1 MYTTSIAFKKKW
13 KPARRET
20 LNQKRELTF
29 EPKERNRRVYSE
41 IRRRVWKSGTEKKK
55 MLSTDLGISLYRDP
69 VQTSPNVRC
78 KEHPYS
84 ERQLRA
90 PALNW
95 FSQKATFR
103 NGPSFLTPA
112 LYMEKGPGLT
122 AR

>member
-41 IRRRVWKSGTEKKK
+41 IRRRVWESGTEKKK

-78 KEHPYS
+78 KEHPYTLPHPVKIKHVWKGN
-84 ERQLRA
+84 ERKKR
-90 PALNW
+90 
-95 FSQKATFR
+95 K
-103 NGPSFLTPA
+103 
-112 LYMEKGPGLT
+112 EKKKKIIHKSI
-122 AR
+122 